1 MTKTQSKIYLILLV
15 ILILGL
21 IIIALGAIFF
31 QKNQNT
37 DSGSGVTPTPTIV
50 SPENVIQITWEEAQ
64 KILDS
69 CQIVFVF
76 QKRNLEVTMTTKD
89 QIFYKTKQPKL
100 NDIINKI
107 NHLPSVCTETIE
119 KVTE

>member
-1 MTKTQSKIYLILLV
+1 MSKSKTTIINFI
-15 ILILGL
+15 ILIIFLSL
-21 IIIALGAIFF
+21 IFISVLVLT
-31 QKNQNT
+31 QKQNNQQNT
-37 DSGSGVTPTPTIV
+37 TIQNITPTEATSPTMTEI
-50 SPENVIQITWEEAQ
+50 SWEEAQ

-89 QIFYKTKQPKL
+89 QVFYKTKQPKL
-100 NDIINKI
+100 NDVINKI
-107 NHLPSVCTETIE
+107 NYLPSVCTETIE

>member
-1 MTKTQSKIYLILLV
+1 MPKFKNTVINFIILFVFLSLIFISVLVLTRKQNNQSYTSTQNI
-15 ILILGL
+15 
-21 IIIALGAIFF
+21 
-31 QKNQNT
+31 
-37 DSGSGVTPTPTIV
+37 TPTEIS
-50 SPENVIQITWEEAQ
+50 SPKITEISWGKAQ
-64 KILDS
+64 EILDS
-69 CQIVFVF
+69 CQIVFIF